1 MIKSN
6 RSFLKKKIS
15 FLTLSTFVL
24 TACVSTP
31 VPSQHEKQLNALNK
45 LHKKADNKP
54 VNHRMDYVLEQ
65 QQLLNQRLLQA
76 EQARSKFD
84 LKKALE
90 LYQEVLE
97 IDVYNSVAQE
107 NIFKIKKFDQVKPL
121 YDLSKEAY
129 EKGNLSTAQI
139 ILKEVLQSAPDWQ
152 DAINLKF
159 DIERELNRQILNPPL
174 INEKL
179 SKRVSLEFR
188 NASVQAVIE
197 TLSQYSGINFILDK
211 DTKLDQTT
219 TIYAKETSV
228 QEALDMI
235 INTSGLGYKMLNANT
250 FLIYQNTPE
259 KKKNY
264 EELITK
270 SFYLGNV
277 DSQKAQEVVS
287 KLYEPKSMF
296 FDEKLRLLIV
306 RDNKQVID
314 SIDKLLE
321 AYDLPMSEVIL
332 DIEVLEVNRDTL
344 LGLGVDFPKQI
355 GVSALNSLGEAGKYT
370 INQIKDMTTNSL
382 VLKVAD
388 PIATVNFKQT
398 SNKTNLLA
406 NPRIRVKSREEA
418 SFLIGDKVPVITT
431 TIGESS
437 NFVAES
443 VNYLDVGLKVEVK
456 PEVNKDK
463 QVKIAIKLE
472 VSNIAK
478 EIPTRNGLV
487 YQIGTRNA
495 STTLQLHDGE
505 TQMLAGLIR
514 DDIKSSAT
522 HLPGFGKI
530 PLLGRLFSNT
540 TDTKNKSEIVL
551 LITPRIVRPYAVP
564 APHIQEFI
572 SGTGNQVTTKPLR
585 LDDHSNYLPYPQKMD
600 SEIKEGLPSSIE
612 KNQPIN
618 NVESDKQSP
627 EKTMNME
634 TNSSAIEYVG
644 GHLTAQFELS
654 GPSIITRG
662 QEFTMAL
669 IQNTPTFQEMN
680 IDIGHPDTWE
690 LVKTINVVP
699 ISEITQEKIDK
710 GTRLSLGK
718 TSKHQG
724 PLVLLTF
731 KVSDKA
737 ELKKEEL
744 ILENGKIKFEEG
756 KNFQRLSDH
765 LIKEFDTKP

>member
-1 MIKSN
+1 MIKSK
-6 RSFLKKKIS
+6 RSFLQKKIS
-15 FLTLSTFVL
+15 VLTLSTFVL
-24 TACVSTP
+24 TACASTP
-31 VPSQHEKQLNALNK
+31 ALTQHEKQLNALNK

-65 QQLLNQRLLQA
+65 QQLVNQRLLQA

-90 LYQEVLE
+90 LYQEVLD
-97 IDVYNSVAQE
+97 IDPYNSVAQE

-121 YDLSKEAY
+121 YDLSKDAY

-139 ILKEVLQSAPDWQ
+139 ILKEVLQSTPDWQ

-277 DSQKAQEVVS
+277 DSQKAQEVVN

-314 SIDKLLE
+314 SIEKLLE

-355 GVSALNSLGEAGKYT
+355 GVSALNGLGEAGKYT

-437 NFVAES
+437 NFIAES

-540 TDTKNKSEIVL
+540 TDSKNKSEIVL

-564 APHIQEFI
+564 APHVQEFI

-585 LDDHSNYLPYPQKMD
+585 LDDHSSYSPYPQKMVNEVNEK
-600 SEIKEGLPSSIE
+600 SSNFENKQQFKETSLESS
-612 KNQPIN
+612 NSN
-618 NVESDKQSP
+618 SNSNYVSGG
-627 EKTMNME
+627 
-634 TNSSAIEYVG
+634 SSA
-644 GHLTAQFELS
+644 QFQLS
-654 GPSIITRG
+654 GPNIITRG
-662 QEFTMAL
+662 QEFTLAL
-669 IQNTPTFQEMN
+669 IQNTPSFRTMSFDLN
-680 IDIGHPDTWE
+680 HPNDWE
-690 LVKTINVVP
+690 LTKVVNIVP
-699 ISEITQEKIDK
+699 TSQIEQEKNQK
-710 GTRLSLGK
+710 GTRL
-718 TSKHQG
+718 TFNNVAKHEG
-724 PLVLLTF
+724 PMALLTF

-737 ELKKEEL
+737 ELKHEEL
-744 ILENGKIKFEEG
+744 IIENGQIKMNETQP
-756 KNFQRLSDH
+756 FQKLSDR
-765 LIKEFDTKP
+765 LIKDFDIKP

>member
-1 MIKSN
+1 MMKSYSNLLSIKLSV
-6 RSFLKKKIS
+6 
-15 FLTLSTFVL
+15 LTLSILAL
-24 TACVSTP
+24 TACAANLKLTS
-31 VPSQHEKQLNALNK
+31 HEKELKELNK

-54 VNHRMDYVLEQ
+54 VNHRMDYVFEQ
-65 QQLLNQRLLQA
+65 QQLLNQRILQA
-76 EQARSKFD
+76 EQARSNADF
-84 LKKALE
+84 KKALE
-90 LYQEVLE
+90 LYEQVLD
-97 IDVYNSVAQE
+97 IDPYNVVAHQ
-107 NIFKIKKFDQVKPL
+107 NILKIKQFDQVKPL
-121 YDLSKEAY
+121 YDLAKESY
-129 EKGNLSTAQI
+129 DKGNLNSAQI
-139 ILKEVLQSAPDWQ
+139 ILKEVLQAVPDWQ
-152 DAINLKF
+152 DALTLKF
-159 DIERELNRQILNPPL
+159 DIERELNRRTLNPPL
-174 INEKL
+174 INERL
-179 SKRVSLEFR
+179 AQRVSLEFR
-188 NASVQAVIE
+188 NASVQSVIE
-197 TLSQYSGINFILDK
+197 SLSQYSGINFILDK

-219 TIYAKETSV
+219 TIYAKETTV

-235 INTSGLGYKMLNANT
+235 IHTSGLGYKMLNANT

-264 EELITK
+264 EELITR

-277 DSQKAQEVVS
+277 DSQKAQEVVG

-296 FDEKLRLLIV
+296 FDDKLRLLIV
-306 RDNKQVID
+306 RDSKQVVD
-314 SIDKLLE
+314 SIEKLLE

-344 LGLGVDFPKQI
+344 LNLGIDFPKQI
-355 GVSALNSLGEAGKYT
+355 GVSALNGLGEAGKYT

-388 PIATVNFKQT
+388 PMATVNFRQT

-463 QVKIAIKLE
+463 QVQIAIKLE
-472 VSNIAK
+472 VSNVAK
-478 EIPTRNGLV
+478 EIPTKNGLV

-522 HLPGFGKI
+522 HLPGLGKI

-540 TDTKNKSEIVL
+540 TDSKNKSEIVL

-564 APHIQEFI
+564 APHVQEFI
-572 SGTGNQVTTKPLR
+572 SGTGSQVTTRPLR
-585 LDDHSNYLPYPQKMD
+585 LSDQSNYSPYPQKM
-600 SEIKEGLPSSIE
+600 SNEAKGEPSTQE
-612 KNQPIN
+612 KNEPRNGMELN
-618 NVESDKQSP
+618 NQAN
-627 EKTMNME
+627 EKT
-634 TNSSAIEYVG
+634 TDTKASSPVTEYVG
-644 GHLTAQFELS
+644 GNLTAQFQLS

-662 QEFTMAL
+662 QEFTIAL
-669 IQNTPTFQEMN
+669 IQNTPAFQEMSV
-680 IDIGHPDTWE
+680 DMRHPDTWE
-690 LVKTINVVP
+690 LVKTVNIAP
-699 ISEITQEKIDK
+699 ISRMDQEKIDK
-710 GTRLSLGK
+710 GTRLSFGH
-718 TSKHQG
+718 TPKHQG
-724 PLVLLTF
+724 PLALLTF
-731 KVSDKA
+731 KVSDQA

-744 ILENGKIKFEEG
+744 ILENGKVKFSEG
-756 KNFQRLSDH
+756 SGFQRFSDR
-765 LIKEFDTKP
+765 LVKEFETKP